1 MSSGIFNTHSSLG
14 GRKQFSPLLTFDFCP
29 VGGYLSRS
37 RKVVTVTFNQSI
49 HTITVRIFG
58 SLQACMD
65 RQGLPYVFKREI
77 VREGMTAYDI
87 ACELRIPHEEI
98 EGVFIN
104 GRVRNIYDLVFPG
117 DRVAF
122 FPRGTPGPY
131 RVFLG
136 IVRENVERTRREK
149 QIRKE

>member
-1 MSSGIFNTHSSLG
+1 
-14 GRKQFSPLLTFDFCP
+14 
-29 VGGYLSRS
+29 
-37 RKVVTVTFNQSI
+37 
-49 HTITVRIFG
+49 
-58 SLQACMD
+58 MD

-77 VREGMTAYDI
+77 AREGMTADDI
-87 ACELRIPHEEI
+87 ARELQIPHEEM